1 MSSDV
6 YIKSLALELTQK
18 CQLTCIHCYSES
30 APHRGH
36 GLMTGPDWRALL
48 DDAAEI
54 GVEQV
59 QFIGGEPT
67 LHPECAALVNY
78 ALAAGLRVEVFTN
91 LAHVRPPWWSLFQ
104 RPGVSVATS
113 YYSDD
118 AAAHD
123 AVTGQR
129 GSHARTRANIAK
141 AVRLGVRLRA
151 GVVDMGEVGSARAD
165 LESLGVERIRV
176 SPVQEIGRARV
187 QRPEAAARLC
197 GHCGQDRVA
206 VNSDGD
212 VTPCVMIRW
221 LRVGNVRD
229 TGLKD
234 VVVNLRAWFVAHR
247 EQETCVPGD

>member
-6 YIKSLALELTQK
+6 HIKSLALELTQK
-18 CQLTCIHCYSES
+18 CQLACIHCYSES

-36 GLMTGPDWRALL
+36 GLMSGADWRALI

-91 LAHVRPPWWSLFQ
+91 LAHVRSSWWSLFR

-118 AAAHD
+118 AAEHD

-151 GVVDMGEVGSARAD
+151 SIVDLGVVDAARRD
-165 LESLGVERIRV
+165 LESLGVKQIRV
-176 SPVQEIGRARV
+176 GPVQEIGRARG
-187 QRPEAAARLC
+187 QRPEAEASLC

-212 VTPCVMIRW
+212 VTPCVMMRW

-234 VVVNLRAWFVAHR
+234 VVADLRAWFVAHR
-247 EQETCVPGD
+247 EQDTCDPG